1 MLKFYRAY
9 YTTIVK
15 GYDMYTYCSAVLTE
29 NAPINKTI
37 QISWKNLEEIYHDYG
52 PCLAFNIWNFKRG
65 RCISFFHSELRNRKT
80 WDIKEW
86 KENQLDIILNIK
98 YEEYTPSI
106 NEVLK
111 WHDGEKAIQ
120 YLIERGLTITK

>member
-1 MLKFYRAY
+1 MR
-9 YTTIVK
+9 
-15 GYDMYTYCSAVLTE
+15 
-29 NAPINKTI
+29 
-37 QISWKNLEEIYHDYG
+37 
-52 PCLAFNIWNFKRG
+52 NFKRG
-65 RCISFFHSELRNRKT
+65 RRISFFHFELRNRKT

-111 WHDGEKAIQ
+111 WHNGEKAIQ
-120 YLIERGLTITK
+120 YLIERGLTIAK